1 MSADFSKHVRD
12 SWSKDGDRNPRQPLQ
27 PRPFL
32 LRLPGFSA
40 RTIAIGYAVITL
52 LVLAMF
58 AAPLWYVWHTNIQ
71 QVRTD
76 LIRSDANRLSNLF
89 ARQGPPALAAA
100 IDSQVHGVNDGV
112 RKIMLFMA
120 PDGTRLAGNLPDWPE
135 GVPDRDGLC
144 QVTISIDGVERN
156 VELVRVT
163 LEDGY
168 VLLVASNLNR
178 FQKLE
183 RLFAYGLL
191 GCAVAVL
198 LSAALGGV
206 LIRRALL
213 ARVQSIS
220 QTSASIIEGK
230 LSHRLPEPHDGDE
243 LQQLTRTV
251 NRMLDQIE
259 QLVTGVQDV
268 SNAIAHDLRTPLSE
282 LRARLEELSVA
293 RPSGEETFAEIDA
306 AIDDVDRV
314 MGIFNALLRLS
325 EIDSGSRRSGFIR
338 VDLAAL
344 GAEVTEFYAPVAEL
358 KDIALG
364 FDGPPTLAAVGDPV
378 LLAQALGNMVDNAL
392 KYAPLRGAIAISA
405 RRLDDT
411 NVEIVVAD
419 NGPGIPAHERT
430 RVIERFYRVDTSRGT
445 PGVGLGLSVVSAV
458 ARLHGGTLTLA
469 DNHPGLRATLTLP
482 THRHP
487 TN

>member
-1 MSADFSKHVRD
+1 M
-12 SWSKDGDRNPRQPLQ
+12 
-27 PRPFL
+27 
-32 LRLPGFSA
+32 LRLPSFSA
-40 RTIAIGYAVITL
+40 RTIAIGYGLVTL

-58 AAPLWYVWHTNIQ
+58 AGPLWYAWHTNIGE
-71 QVRTD
+71 VRSQ
-76 LIRSDANRLSNLF
+76 LLKSDAQHLSNLF
-89 ARQGPPALAAA
+89 IRQGPPALAAA

-112 RKIMLFMA
+112 RKIMLFVA
-120 PDGTRLAGNLPDWPE
+120 PDGAKLAGNLQAWPE

-144 QVTISIDGVERN
+144 RVTIVVEDVPRN

-168 VLLVASNLNR
+168 RLLVASNLNR

-191 GCAVAVL
+191 GCAITVL
-198 LSAALGGV
+198 LSAALGG
-206 LIRRALL
+206 LMIRRALL
-213 ARVQSIS
+213 GRMQGIS
-220 QTSASIIEGK
+220 DTTASIIEGK
-230 LSHRLPEPHDGDE
+230 LSHRLVEPGDGDE

-259 QLVTGVQDV
+259 HLVTGVQDV

-293 RPSGEETFAEIDA
+293 RPAPDETFVEIDA

-314 MGIFNALLRLS
+314 MGIFNALLRLA
-325 EIDSGSRRSGFIR
+325 EIDSGSRRGGFVD

-364 FDGPPTLAAVGDPV
+364 FDGPADLHVVGDPV

-392 KYAPLRGAIAISA
+392 KYAPVRGAIAISA
-405 RRLDDT
+405 QRIDADT
-411 NVEIVVAD
+411 VQIVVAD
-419 NGPGIPAHERT
+419 NGPGIPVHERT
-430 RVIERFYRVDTSRGT
+430 RVIERFYRVDASRGT

-469 DNHPGLRATLTLP
+469 DNHPGLRATLRIGAMTAS
-482 THRHP
+482 TSASD
-487 TN
+487 

>member
-1 MSADFSKHVRD
+1 MSTGLDVKEKAA
-12 SWSKDGDRNPRQPLQ
+12 
-27 PRPFL
+27 RPSL

-40 RTIAIGYAVITL
+40 RTVAIGYAVVTL
-52 LVLAMF
+52 LGLAIF
-58 AAPLWYVWHTNIQ
+58 AAPLWYAWHTNIQ
-71 QVRTD
+71 QVRTE
-76 LIRSDANRLSNLF
+76 LIRADVQHLSNLF

-120 PDGTRLAGNLPDWPE
+120 PDGTRLAGNLPEWPE
-135 GVPDRDGLC
+135 GVPERDGLC
-144 QVTISIDGVERN
+144 RVTIRVDGVERN
-156 VELVRVT
+156 VELVRTT

-168 VLLVASNLNR
+168 LLLVASNLDR

-198 LSAALGGV
+198 LGAALSGV

-213 ARVQSIS
+213 GRVQSIG
-220 QTSASIIEGK
+220 QTTASIIEGK
-230 LSHRLPEPHDGDE
+230 LSHRLAEPRDGDE

-259 QLVTGVQDV
+259 HLVTGVQDV

-293 RPSGEETFAEIDA
+293 RPAGEETFAEIDA

-325 EIDSGSRRSGFIR
+325 EIDSGSRRSGFVA

-344 GAEVTEFYAPVAEL
+344 GAEVTEFYGPVGEL
-358 KDIALG
+358 KEIALG
-364 FDGPPTLAAVGDPV
+364 FDGPASLPIVGDPV
-378 LLAQALGNMVDNAL
+378 LLAQALGNLVDNAL
-392 KYAPLRGAIAISA
+392 KYAPVRGAIAISA
-405 RRLDDT
+405 RRIDAGS
-411 NVEIVVAD
+411 VEIVVAD

-430 RVIERFYRVDTSRGT
+430 RVIERFYRVDASRGT

-458 ARLHGGTLTLA
+458 ARLHGGALVLE
-469 DNHPGLRATLTLP
+469 DNRPGLRATLRLATAA
-482 THRHP
+482 
-487 TN
+487 

>member
-1 MSADFSKHVRD
+1 MMF
-12 SWSKDGDRNPRQPLQ
+12 
-27 PRPFL
+27 
-32 LRLPGFSA
+32 RLPSFSA
-40 RTIAIGYAVITL
+40 RTIAIGYGFVTL

-58 AAPLWYVWHTNIQ
+58 AGPLWYAWHTNIGE
-71 QVRTD
+71 VRSQ
-76 LIRSDANRLSNLF
+76 LLKSDAQHLSNLF
-89 ARQGPPALAAA
+89 IRQGPPALAAA

-112 RKIMLFMA
+112 RKIMLFVA
-120 PDGTRLAGNLPDWPE
+120 PDGTKLAGNLQAWPE
-135 GVPDRDGLC
+135 GVPNRDGLC
-144 QVTISIDGVERN
+144 RVTIVVDDVPRN

-168 VLLVASNLNR
+168 RLLVASNLNR

-191 GCAVAVL
+191 GCAITVL
-198 LSAALGGV
+198 LSAALGG
-206 LIRRALL
+206 LMIRRALL
-213 ARVQSIS
+213 GRMQGIS
-220 QTSASIIEGK
+220 DTTASIIEGK
-230 LSHRLPEPHDGDE
+230 LSHRLVEPGDGDE

-259 QLVTGVQDV
+259 HLVTGVQDV

-293 RPSGEETFAEIDA
+293 RPAPDETFVEIDA

-314 MGIFNALLRLS
+314 MGIFNALLRLA
-325 EIDSGSRRSGFIR
+325 EIDSGSRRGGFVD

-364 FDGPPTLAAVGDPV
+364 FDGPADLHVVGDPV

-392 KYAPLRGAIAISA
+392 KYAPVRGAIAISA
-405 RRLDDT
+405 RRLDADT
-411 NVEIVVAD
+411 VQIVVAD
-419 NGPGIPAHERT
+419 NGPGIPVHERT
-430 RVIERFYRVDTSRGT
+430 RVIERFYRVDASRGT

-469 DNHPGLRATLTLP
+469 DNHPGLRATLRIGAMTAAAP
-482 THRHP
+482 GSVPAAST
-487 TN
+487 

>member
-1 MSADFSKHVRD
+1 M
-12 SWSKDGDRNPRQPLQ
+12 
-27 PRPFL
+27 
-32 LRLPGFSA
+32 LRLPSFSA
-40 RTIAIGYAVITL
+40 RTIAIGYGLVTL

-58 AAPLWYVWHTNIQ
+58 AGPLWYAWHTNIGE
-71 QVRTD
+71 VRSQ
-76 LIRSDANRLSNLF
+76 LLKSDAQHLSNLF
-89 ARQGPPALAAA
+89 IRQGPPALAAA

-112 RKIMLFMA
+112 RKIMLFVA
-120 PDGTRLAGNLPDWPE
+120 PDGAKLAGNLQAWPE

-144 QVTISIDGVERN
+144 RVTILVDDVPRN

-168 VLLVASNLNR
+168 RLLVASNLNR

-191 GCAVAVL
+191 GCAITVL
-198 LSAALGGV
+198 LSAALGG
-206 LIRRALL
+206 LMIRRALL
-213 ARVQSIS
+213 GRMQGIS
-220 QTSASIIEGK
+220 DTTASIIEGK
-230 LSHRLPEPHDGDE
+230 LSHRLVEPGDGDE

-259 QLVTGVQDV
+259 HLVTGVQDV

-293 RPSGEETFAEIDA
+293 RPAPDETFVEIDA

-314 MGIFNALLRLS
+314 MGIFNALLRLA
-325 EIDSGSRRSGFIR
+325 EIDSGSRRAGFVD

-358 KDIALG
+358 KDIVLG
-364 FDGPPTLAAVGDPV
+364 FDGPDNLHVVGDPV

-392 KYAPLRGAIAISA
+392 KYAPVRGAIAISA
-405 RRLDDT
+405 QRIDADT
-411 NVEIVVAD
+411 VQIVVAD
-419 NGPGIPAHERT
+419 NGPGIPVHERT
-430 RVIERFYRVDTSRGT
+430 RVIERFYRVDASRGT

-458 ARLHGGTLTLA
+458 ARLHGGTLTLD
-469 DNHPGLRATLTLP
+469 DNHPGLRATLRIGAMTAS
-482 THRHP
+482 TSASASD
-487 TN
+487 

>member
-1 MSADFSKHVRD
+1 M
-12 SWSKDGDRNPRQPLQ
+12 N
-27 PRPFL
+27 

-40 RTIAIGYAVITL
+40 RTIAIGYAVVTL

-58 AAPLWYVWHTNIQ
+58 AAPLWFAWHKNIGE
-71 QVRTD
+71 VRTQ
-76 LIRSDANRLSNLF
+76 LLKTDARHLRNLF
-89 ARQGPPALAAA
+89 ERQGPPALAAA

-112 RKIMLFMA
+112 RKIMLFVA
-120 PDGTRLAGNLPDWPE
+120 PDGAKLAGNLPEWPE
-135 GVPDRDGLC
+135 GVPERDGLC
-144 QVTISIDGVERN
+144 QVTIRVDDKPRN

-168 VLLVASNLNR
+168 SLLVASNLDR
-178 FQKLE
+178 FQQLE

-191 GCAVAVL
+191 GCALAVL
-198 LSAALGGV
+198 VSAVLGGV

-213 ARVQSIS
+213 ARVQRIS
-220 QTSASIIEGK
+220 QTTASIIEGK
-230 LSHRLPEPHDGDE
+230 LSHRLVEPRDGDE

-259 QLVTGVQDV
+259 HLVTGVQDV

-293 RPSGEETFAEIDA
+293 RPPSEETFAEIDD

-314 MGIFNALLRLS
+314 MGIFNALLRLA
-325 EIDSGSRRSGFIR
+325 EIDSGSRRGGFVE

-344 GAEVTEFYAPVAEL
+344 GAEVTEFYGPVAEL
-358 KDIALG
+358 KDIDLG
-364 FDGPPTLAAVGDPV
+364 FDAPEDLRVVGDPV

-392 KYAPLRGAIAISA
+392 KYAPVRGTIAITA
-405 RRLDDT
+405 RRLDADT
-411 NVEIVVAD
+411 VTVVVAD
-419 NGPGIPAHERT
+419 NGPGIPEHERT
-430 RVIERFYRVDTSRGT
+430 RVIERFYRVDASRGT

-458 ARLHGGTLTLA
+458 ARLHGGALTLE
-469 DNHPGLRATLTLP
+469 DNHPGLRATMQLQAQP
-482 THRHP
+482 AAHAY
-487 TN
+487 

>member
-1 MSADFSKHVRD
+1 MMF
-12 SWSKDGDRNPRQPLQ
+12 
-27 PRPFL
+27 
-32 LRLPGFSA
+32 RLPSFSA
-40 RTIAIGYAVITL
+40 RTIAIGYGFVTL

-58 AAPLWYVWHTNIQ
+58 AGPLWYAWHTNIGE
-71 QVRTD
+71 VRSQ
-76 LIRSDANRLSNLF
+76 LLKSDAQHLSNLF
-89 ARQGPPALAAA
+89 IRQGPPALAAA

-112 RKIMLFMA
+112 RKIMLFVA
-120 PDGTRLAGNLPDWPE
+120 PDGTKLAGNLQAWPE
-135 GVPDRDGLC
+135 GVPNRDGLC
-144 QVTISIDGVERN
+144 RVTIVVDDVPRN

-168 VLLVASNLNR
+168 RLLVASNLNR

-191 GCAVAVL
+191 GCAITVL
-198 LSAALGGV
+198 LSAALGG
-206 LIRRALL
+206 LMIRRALL
-213 ARVQSIS
+213 GRMQGIS
-220 QTSASIIEGK
+220 DTTASIIEGK
-230 LSHRLPEPHDGDE
+230 LSHRLVEPGDGDE

-259 QLVTGVQDV
+259 HLVTGVQDV

-293 RPSGEETFAEIDA
+293 RPAPDETFVEIDA

-314 MGIFNALLRLS
+314 MGIFNALLRLA
-325 EIDSGSRRSGFIR
+325 EIDSGSRRGGFVD

-364 FDGPPTLAAVGDPV
+364 FDGPADLHVVGDPV

-392 KYAPLRGAIAISA
+392 KYAPVRGAIAISA
-405 RRLDDT
+405 QRLDADT
-411 NVEIVVAD
+411 VQIVVAD
-419 NGPGIPAHERT
+419 NGPGIPVHERT
-430 RVIERFYRVDTSRGT
+430 RVIERFYRVDASRGT

-469 DNHPGLRATLTLP
+469 DNHPGLRATLRIGAMTP
-482 THRHP
+482 AAPGSGSVPAAGT
-487 TN
+487 

>member
-1 MSADFSKHVRD
+1 M
-12 SWSKDGDRNPRQPLQ
+12 N
-27 PRPFL
+27 
-32 LRLPGFSA
+32 LRLPGLSA
-40 RTIAIGYAVITL
+40 RTIAIGYAVVTL

-58 AAPLWYVWHTNIQ
+58 AAPLWFAWHKNIGE
-71 QVRTD
+71 VRTQ
-76 LIRSDANRLSNLF
+76 LLKSDVRHLSNLF
-89 ARQGPPALAAA
+89 ERQGPPALAAA

-112 RKIMLFMA
+112 RKIMLFVA
-120 PDGTRLAGNLPDWPE
+120 PDGAKLAGNLPEWPE

-144 QVTISIDGVERN
+144 QVTIRVDDRPRN

-168 VLLVASNLNR
+168 SLLVASNLDR
-178 FQKLE
+178 FQQLE

-191 GCAVAVL
+191 GCALAVL
-198 LSAALGGV
+198 VSAALGGL

-213 ARVQSIS
+213 GRVQRIS
-220 QTSASIIEGK
+220 QTTASIIEGK
-230 LSHRLPEPHDGDE
+230 LSHRLVEPRDGDE

-259 QLVTGVQDV
+259 HLVTGVQDV

-282 LRARLEELSVA
+282 LRARLEELSVE

-314 MGIFNALLRLS
+314 MGIFNALLRLA
-325 EIDSGSRRSGFIR
+325 EIDSGSRRGGFVQ

-344 GAEVTEFYAPVAEL
+344 GAEVTEFYGPVAEL
-358 KDIALG
+358 KDIDLG
-364 FDGPPTLAAVGDPV
+364 FDAPENLRVVGDPV

-392 KYAPLRGAIAISA
+392 KFAPVRGTIAITA
-405 RRLDDT
+405 RRLDADT
-411 NVEIVVAD
+411 VAVVVAD
-419 NGPGIPAHERT
+419 NGPGIPEHERT
-430 RVIERFYRVDTSRGT
+430 RVIERFYRVDASRGT

-458 ARLHGGTLTLA
+458 ARLHGGGLTLE
-469 DNHPGLRATLTLP
+469 DNHPGLRATLRLQANP
-482 THRHP
+482 ATHHP
-487 TN
+487 

>member
-1 MSADFSKHVRD
+1 M
-12 SWSKDGDRNPRQPLQ
+12 
-27 PRPFL
+27 
-32 LRLPGFSA
+32 LRLPSFSA
-40 RTIAIGYAVITL
+40 RTIAIGYGLVTL

-58 AAPLWYVWHTNIQ
+58 AGPLWYAWHTNIGE
-71 QVRTD
+71 VRSQ
-76 LIRSDANRLSNLF
+76 LLKSDAQHLSNLF
-89 ARQGPPALAAA
+89 IRQGPPALAAA

-112 RKIMLFMA
+112 RKIMLFVA
-120 PDGTRLAGNLPDWPE
+120 PDGAKLAGNLQAWPE

-144 QVTISIDGVERN
+144 RVTIVVDDVPRN

-168 VLLVASNLNR
+168 RLLVASNLNR

-191 GCAVAVL
+191 GCAITVL
-198 LSAALGGV
+198 LSAALGG
-206 LIRRALL
+206 LMIRRALL
-213 ARVQSIS
+213 GRMQGIS
-220 QTSASIIEGK
+220 DTTASIIEGK
-230 LSHRLPEPHDGDE
+230 LSHRLVEPGDGDE

-259 QLVTGVQDV
+259 HLVTGVQDV

-293 RPSGEETFAEIDA
+293 RPAPDETFVEIDA

-314 MGIFNALLRLS
+314 MGIFNALLRLA
-325 EIDSGSRRSGFIR
+325 EIDSGSRRAGFVD

-364 FDGPPTLAAVGDPV
+364 FDGPADLHVVGDPV

-392 KYAPLRGAIAISA
+392 KYAPVRGAIAISA
-405 RRLDDT
+405 QRIDADT
-411 NVEIVVAD
+411 VQIVVAD
-419 NGPGIPAHERT
+419 NGPGIPVHERT
-430 RVIERFYRVDTSRGT
+430 RVIERFYRVDASRGT

-458 ARLHGGTLTLA
+458 ARLHGGTLTLD
-469 DNHPGLRATLTLP
+469 DNHPGLRATLRIGAMTASASASAS
-482 THRHP
+482 
-487 TN
+487 N

>member
-1 MSADFSKHVRD
+1 M
-12 SWSKDGDRNPRQPLQ
+12 NPRPDDKAA
-27 PRPFL
+27 RPSL

-40 RTIAIGYAVITL
+40 RTIAIGYAAVTL

-58 AAPLWYVWHTNIQ
+58 AAPLWYAWHTNIQ
-71 QVRTD
+71 QVRSE
-76 LIRSDANRLSNLF
+76 LIRADSHHLANLY

-100 IDSQVHGVNDGV
+100 IDAQVHGVNDGV

-120 PDGTRLAGNLPDWPE
+120 PDGARLAGNLPDWPE

-144 QVTISIDGVERN
+144 RVTIRVDGVERN
-156 VELVRVT
+156 VELMRTT

-168 VLLVASNLNR
+168 LLLVASNLDR
-178 FQKLE
+178 FQELE
-183 RLFAYGLL
+183 RLFTFGLL
-191 GCAVAVL
+191 GCALAVM

-206 LIRRALL
+206 MIRRALL

-259 QLVTGVQDV
+259 HLVTGVQDV

-293 RPSGEETFAEIDA
+293 RPSSEETFAEIDA

-325 EIDSGSRRSGFIR
+325 EIDSGSRRGGFVQ

-344 GAEVTEFYAPVAEL
+344 AAEVTEFYAPVAEL
-358 KDIALG
+358 KEIALG
-364 FDGPPTLAAVGDPV
+364 FEGPASLPVIGDPV

-392 KYAPLRGAIAISA
+392 KFAPDRGTIAIGA
-405 RRLDDT
+405 RRVDGALA
-411 NVEIVVAD
+411 EITVAD
-419 NGPGIPAHERT
+419 DGPGIPAHERT
-430 RVIERFYRVDTSRGT
+430 RVIERFYRVDASRGT

-458 ARLHGGTLTLA
+458 ARLHGGELA
-469 DNHPGLRATLTLP
+469 LEDNRPGLRATLRLAAGVP
-482 THRHP
+482 TGA
-487 TN
+487 

>member
-1 MSADFSKHVRD
+1 M
-12 SWSKDGDRNPRQPLQ
+12 
-27 PRPFL
+27 
-32 LRLPGFSA
+32 LRLPSFSA
-40 RTIAIGYAVITL
+40 RTIAIGYGFVTL

-58 AAPLWYVWHTNIQ
+58 AGPLWYAWHTNIGE
-71 QVRTD
+71 VRSQ
-76 LIRSDANRLSNLF
+76 LLKSDAQHLSNLF
-89 ARQGPPALAAA
+89 IRQGPPALAAA

-112 RKIMLFMA
+112 RKIMLFVA
-120 PDGTRLAGNLPDWPE
+120 PDGTKLAGNLQAWPE

-144 QVTISIDGVERN
+144 RVTIVVDDVPRN

-168 VLLVASNLNR
+168 RLLVASNLNR

-183 RLFAYGLL
+183 RLFGYGLL
-191 GCAVAVL
+191 GCAITVL
-198 LSAALGGV
+198 LSAALGGIM
-206 LIRRALL
+206 IRRALL
-213 ARVQSIS
+213 GRMQGIS
-220 QTSASIIEGK
+220 DTTASIIEGK
-230 LSHRLPEPHDGDE
+230 LSHRLVEPGDGDE

-259 QLVTGVQDV
+259 HLVTGVQDV

-293 RPSGEETFAEIDA
+293 RPAPDETFVEIDA

-314 MGIFNALLRLS
+314 MGIFNALLRLA
-325 EIDSGSRRSGFIR
+325 EIDSGSRRAGFVD

-364 FDGPPTLAAVGDPV
+364 FDGPDDLHVVGDPV

-392 KYAPLRGAIAISA
+392 KYAPVRGAIAISA
-405 RRLDDT
+405 QRIDADM
-411 NVEIVVAD
+411 VQIVVAD
-419 NGPGIPAHERT
+419 NGPGIPVHERT
-430 RVIERFYRVDTSRGT
+430 RVIERFYRVDASRGT

-458 ARLHGGTLTLA
+458 ARLHGGTLTLD
-469 DNHPGLRATLTLP
+469 DNHPGLRATLRIGAMTLAASSSTQASASASAP
-482 THRHP
+482 GA
-487 TN
+487 

>member
-1 MSADFSKHVRD
+1 M
-12 SWSKDGDRNPRQPLQ
+12 
-27 PRPFL
+27 
-32 LRLPGFSA
+32 LRLPSFSA
-40 RTIAIGYAVITL
+40 RTIAIGYGLVTL

-58 AAPLWYVWHTNIQ
+58 AGPLWYAWHTNIGE
-71 QVRTD
+71 VRSQ
-76 LIRSDANRLSNLF
+76 LLKSDAQHLSNLF
-89 ARQGPPALAAA
+89 IRQGPPALAAA

-112 RKIMLFMA
+112 RKIMLFVA
-120 PDGTRLAGNLPDWPE
+120 PDGAKLAGNLQAWPE

-144 QVTISIDGVERN
+144 RVTIVVDDVPRN

-168 VLLVASNLNR
+168 RLLVASNLNR

-183 RLFAYGLL
+183 RLFGYGLL
-191 GCAVAVL
+191 GCAITVL
-198 LSAALGGV
+198 LSAALGG
-206 LIRRALL
+206 LMIRRALL
-213 ARVQSIS
+213 GRMQGIS
-220 QTSASIIEGK
+220 DTTASIIEGK
-230 LSHRLPEPHDGDE
+230 LSHRLVEPGDGDE

-259 QLVTGVQDV
+259 HLVTGVQDV

-293 RPSGEETFAEIDA
+293 RPAPDETFVEIDA

-314 MGIFNALLRLS
+314 MGIFNALLRLA
-325 EIDSGSRRSGFIR
+325 EIDSGSRRAGFVD

-364 FDGPPTLAAVGDPV
+364 FDGPADLHVVGDPV

-392 KYAPLRGAIAISA
+392 KYAPVRGAIAISA
-405 RRLDDT
+405 QRIDADT
-411 NVEIVVAD
+411 VQIVVAD
-419 NGPGIPAHERT
+419 NGPGIPVHERA
-430 RVIERFYRVDTSRGT
+430 RVIERFYRVDASRGT

-458 ARLHGGTLTLA
+458 ARLHGGTLTLD
-469 DNHPGLRATLTLP
+469 DNHPGLRATLRIGAVASGSSLGSACASA
-482 THRHP
+482 
-487 TN
+487 

>member
-1 MSADFSKHVRD
+1 M
-12 SWSKDGDRNPRQPLQ
+12 
-27 PRPFL
+27 
-32 LRLPGFSA
+32 LRLPSFSA
-40 RTIAIGYAVITL
+40 RTIAIGYGFVTL

-58 AAPLWYVWHTNIQ
+58 AGPLWYAWHTNIGE
-71 QVRTD
+71 VRSQ
-76 LIRSDANRLSNLF
+76 LLKSDAQHLSNLF
-89 ARQGPPALAAA
+89 IRQGPPALAAA

-112 RKIMLFMA
+112 RKIMLFVA
-120 PDGTRLAGNLPDWPE
+120 PDGTKLAGNLQAWPE

-144 QVTISIDGVERN
+144 RVTIVVDDVPRN

-168 VLLVASNLNR
+168 RLLVASNLNR

-183 RLFAYGLL
+183 RLFGYGLL
-191 GCAVAVL
+191 GCAITVL
-198 LSAALGGV
+198 LSAALGGIM
-206 LIRRALL
+206 IRRALL
-213 ARVQSIS
+213 GRMQGIS
-220 QTSASIIEGK
+220 DTTASIIEGK
-230 LSHRLPEPHDGDE
+230 LSHRLVEPGDGDE

-259 QLVTGVQDV
+259 HLVTGVQDV

-293 RPSGEETFAEIDA
+293 RPAPDETFVEIDA

-314 MGIFNALLRLS
+314 MGIFNALLRLA
-325 EIDSGSRRSGFIR
+325 EIDSGSRRAGFVD

-364 FDGPPTLAAVGDPV
+364 FDGPDDLHVVGDPV

-392 KYAPLRGAIAISA
+392 KYAPVRGAIAISA
-405 RRLDDT
+405 QRIDADM
-411 NVEIVVAD
+411 VQIVVAD
-419 NGPGIPAHERT
+419 NGPGIPVHERT
-430 RVIERFYRVDTSRGT
+430 RVIERFYRVDASRGT

-458 ARLHGGTLTLA
+458 ARLHGGTLTLD
-469 DNHPGLRATLTLP
+469 DNHPGLRATLRIGAMTLAASSSTQASASASASALAP
-482 THRHP
+482 GA
-487 TN
+487 

>member
-1 MSADFSKHVRD
+1 MMF
-12 SWSKDGDRNPRQPLQ
+12 
-27 PRPFL
+27 
-32 LRLPGFSA
+32 RLPSFSA
-40 RTIAIGYAVITL
+40 RTIAIGYGFVTL

-58 AAPLWYVWHTNIQ
+58 AGPLWYAWHTNIGE
-71 QVRTD
+71 VRSQ
-76 LIRSDANRLSNLF
+76 LLKSDAQHLSNLF
-89 ARQGPPALAAA
+89 IRQGPPALAAA

-112 RKIMLFMA
+112 RKIMLFVA
-120 PDGTRLAGNLPDWPE
+120 PDGTKLAGNLQAWPE
-135 GVPDRDGLC
+135 GVPNRDGLC
-144 QVTISIDGVERN
+144 RVTIVVDDVPRN

-168 VLLVASNLNR
+168 RLLVASNLNR

-191 GCAVAVL
+191 GCAITVL
-198 LSAALGGV
+198 LSAALGG
-206 LIRRALL
+206 LMIRRALL
-213 ARVQSIS
+213 GRMQGIS
-220 QTSASIIEGK
+220 DTTASIIEGK
-230 LSHRLPEPHDGDE
+230 LSHRLVEPGDGDE

-259 QLVTGVQDV
+259 HLVTGVQDV

-293 RPSGEETFAEIDA
+293 RPAPDETFVEIDA

-314 MGIFNALLRLS
+314 MGIFNALLRLA
-325 EIDSGSRRSGFIR
+325 EIDSGSRRGGFVD

-364 FDGPPTLAAVGDPV
+364 FDGPADLHVVGDPV

-392 KYAPLRGAIAISA
+392 KYAPVRGAIAISA
-405 RRLDDT
+405 QRLDADT
-411 NVEIVVAD
+411 VQIVVAD
-419 NGPGIPAHERT
+419 NGPGIPVHERT
-430 RVIERFYRVDTSRGT
+430 RVIERFYRVDASRGT

-469 DNHPGLRATLTLP
+469 DNHPGLRATLRIGAMTAAAP
-482 THRHP
+482 GSGSVPAAIT
-487 TN
+487 

>member
-1 MSADFSKHVRD
+1 MMF
-12 SWSKDGDRNPRQPLQ
+12 
-27 PRPFL
+27 
-32 LRLPGFSA
+32 RLPSFSA
-40 RTIAIGYAVITL
+40 RTIAIGYGFVTL

-58 AAPLWYVWHTNIQ
+58 AGPLWYAWHTNIGE
-71 QVRTD
+71 VRSQ
-76 LIRSDANRLSNLF
+76 LLKSDAQHLSNLF
-89 ARQGPPALAAA
+89 IRQGPPALAAA

-112 RKIMLFMA
+112 RKIMLFVA
-120 PDGTRLAGNLPDWPE
+120 PDGTKLAGNLQAWPE
-135 GVPDRDGLC
+135 GVPNRDGLC
-144 QVTISIDGVERN
+144 RVTIVVDDVPRN

-168 VLLVASNLNR
+168 RLLVASNLNR

-191 GCAVAVL
+191 GCAITVL
-198 LSAALGGV
+198 LSAALGG
-206 LIRRALL
+206 LMIRRALL
-213 ARVQSIS
+213 GRMQGIS
-220 QTSASIIEGK
+220 DTTASIIEGK
-230 LSHRLPEPHDGDE
+230 LSHRLVEPGDGDE

-259 QLVTGVQDV
+259 HLVTGVQDV

-293 RPSGEETFAEIDA
+293 RPAPDETFVEIDA

-314 MGIFNALLRLS
+314 MGIFNALLRLA
-325 EIDSGSRRSGFIR
+325 EIDSGSRRGGFVD

-364 FDGPPTLAAVGDPV
+364 FDGPADLHVVGDPV

-392 KYAPLRGAIAISA
+392 KYAPVRGAIAISA
-405 RRLDDT
+405 QRLDADT
-411 NVEIVVAD
+411 VQIVVAD
-419 NGPGIPAHERT
+419 NGPGIPVHERT
-430 RVIERFYRVDTSRGT
+430 RVIERFYRVDASRGT

-469 DNHPGLRATLTLP
+469 DNHPGLRATLRIGAMTAAAP
-482 THRHP
+482 GSGSVPAAGT
-487 TN
+487 

>member
-1 MSADFSKHVRD
+1 M
-12 SWSKDGDRNPRQPLQ
+12 
-27 PRPFL
+27 
-32 LRLPGFSA
+32 LRLPSFSA
-40 RTIAIGYAVITL
+40 RTIAIGYGMVTL

-58 AAPLWYVWHTNIQ
+58 AGPLWYAWHTNIGE
-71 QVRTD
+71 VRSQ
-76 LIRSDANRLSNLF
+76 LLKSDAQHLSNLF
-89 ARQGPPALAAA
+89 IRQGPPALAAA

-112 RKIMLFMA
+112 RKIMLFVA
-120 PDGTRLAGNLPDWPE
+120 PDGAKLAGNLQAWPE
-135 GVPDRDGLC
+135 GVPNRDGLC
-144 QVTISIDGVERN
+144 RVTIVVDDVPRN

-168 VLLVASNLNR
+168 RLLVASNLNR

-183 RLFAYGLL
+183 RLFTYGLL
-191 GCAVAVL
+191 ACAITVL
-198 LSAALGGV
+198 LSAALGG
-206 LIRRALL
+206 LMIRRALL
-213 ARVQSIS
+213 GRMQGIS
-220 QTSASIIEGK
+220 DTTASIIEGK
-230 LSHRLPEPHDGDE
+230 LSHRLVEPGDGDE

-259 QLVTGVQDV
+259 HLVTGVQDV

-293 RPSGEETFAEIDA
+293 RPAPDETFVEIDA

-314 MGIFNALLRLS
+314 MGIFNALLRLA
-325 EIDSGSRRSGFIR
+325 EIDSGTRRGGFVD

-364 FDGPPTLAAVGDPV
+364 FDGPADLHVVGDPV

-392 KYAPLRGAIAISA
+392 KYAPVRGAIAISA
-405 RRLDDT
+405 RRVDPDT
-411 NVEIVVAD
+411 VQIVVAD
-419 NGPGIPAHERT
+419 NGPGIPVHERT
-430 RVIERFYRVDTSRGT
+430 RVIERFYRVDASRGT

-469 DNHPGLRATLTLP
+469 DNQPGLRATLRIGDMTSAASV
-482 THRHP
+482 
-487 TN
+487 

>member
-1 MSADFSKHVRD
+1 MF
-12 SWSKDGDRNPRQPLQ
+12 
-27 PRPFL
+27 
-32 LRLPGFSA
+32 RLPSFSA
-40 RTIAIGYAVITL
+40 RTIAIGYGLVTL

-58 AAPLWYVWHTNIQ
+58 AGPLWYAWHTNIGE
-71 QVRTD
+71 VRSQ
-76 LIRSDANRLSNLF
+76 LLKSDAQHLSNLF
-89 ARQGPPALAAA
+89 IRQGPPALAAA

-112 RKIMLFMA
+112 RKIMLFVA
-120 PDGTRLAGNLPDWPE
+120 PDGAKLAGNLQAWPE

-144 QVTISIDGVERN
+144 RVTIVVDDVPRN

-168 VLLVASNLNR
+168 RLLVASNLNR

-183 RLFAYGLL
+183 RLFGYGLL
-191 GCAVAVL
+191 GCAITVL
-198 LSAALGGV
+198 LSAALGG
-206 LIRRALL
+206 LMIRRALL
-213 ARVQSIS
+213 GRMQGIS
-220 QTSASIIEGK
+220 DTTASIIEGK
-230 LSHRLPEPHDGDE
+230 LSHRLVEPGDGDE

-259 QLVTGVQDV
+259 HLVTGVQDV

-293 RPSGEETFAEIDA
+293 RPAPDETFVEIDA

-314 MGIFNALLRLS
+314 MGIFNALLRLA
-325 EIDSGSRRSGFIR
+325 EIDSGSRRGGFVN

-364 FDGPPTLAAVGDPV
+364 FDGPADLHVVGDPV

-392 KYAPLRGAIAISA
+392 KYAPVRGAIAISA
-405 RRLDDT
+405 QRLDADT
-411 NVEIVVAD
+411 VQIVVAD
-419 NGPGIPAHERT
+419 NGPGIPVHERA
-430 RVIERFYRVDTSRGT
+430 RVIERFYRVDASRGT

-458 ARLHGGTLTLA
+458 ARLHDGTLTLD
-469 DNHPGLRATLTLP
+469 DNHPGLRATLRIGAVTP
-482 THRHP
+482 VASGASSASACAPARVSASDA
-487 TN
+487 